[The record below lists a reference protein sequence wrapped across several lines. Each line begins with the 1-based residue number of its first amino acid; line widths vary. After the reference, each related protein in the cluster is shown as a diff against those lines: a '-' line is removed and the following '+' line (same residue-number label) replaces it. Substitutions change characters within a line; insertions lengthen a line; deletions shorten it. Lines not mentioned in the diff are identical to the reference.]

1 MLRSW
6 LLLHSVTWVI
16 KILSQ
21 PLWSSKA
28 FRLVWHW
35 SAGILLW
42 CLFPPANNGK
52 NYKLSS
58 SYKNHAPGLNII
70 GILPTHAV
78 HAVLTHASIPGVG
91 PSAFHD
97 YTFPFCVT
105 PLATLWGC
113 YTTYADGSPPRVS
126 IAAPATLAKSDTACH
141 CSCWTPGG
149 PLPRLRAR
157 CRPWPN
163 LGGRDGRQ
171 IC

>member
-1 MLRSW
+1 MSHKNTFAAIMIQQGL
-6 LLLHSVTWVI
+6 
-16 KILSQ
+16 
-21 PLWSSKA
+21 
-28 FRLVWHW
+28 
-35 SAGILLW
+35 SAGLALECRHPVVMFVSPCKQW
-42 CLFPPANNGK
+42 K
-52 NYKLSS
+52 KLQTQFVIQ
-58 SYKNHAPGLNII
+58 NHAPGLNII

-78 HAVLTHASIPGVG
+78 HAVLTHASIPGVD

-157 CRPWPN
+157 CRP
-163 LGGRDGRQ
+163 
-171 IC
+171 